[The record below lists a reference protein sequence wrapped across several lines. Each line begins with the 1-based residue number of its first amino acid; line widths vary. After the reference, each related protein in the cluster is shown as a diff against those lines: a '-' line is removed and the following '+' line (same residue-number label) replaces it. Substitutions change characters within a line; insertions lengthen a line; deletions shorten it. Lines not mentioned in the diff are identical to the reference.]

1 MIEAVLDASV
11 VLKWFRTEG
20 ERHLEQALGLR
31 RAFEAGDLTVFA
43 PPLLWLEIV
52 NVAARRWHWSARQLD
67 DLATQLPSLG
77 FVMVEPALVEV
88 SRWAAAGLS
97 AYDATYV
104 AAAEEVGVALIT
116 DDAGILEVAFDLT
129 SPLAGAS

>member
-1 MIEAVLDASV
+1 MTEAVLDASV

-20 ERHLEQALGLR
+20 ERHREEALALR
-31 RAFEAGDLTVFA
+31 RLFEAGELGVFA

-52 NVAARRWHWSARQLD
+52 NVAARRWGWSAGQLD
-67 DLATQLPSLG
+67 DLAAQLPALG
-77 FVMVEPALVEV
+77 FVMLEPILVGV

-104 AAAEEVGVALIT
+104 AIAEEPGCL
-116 DDAGILEVAFDLT
+116 
-129 SPLAGAS
+129 

>member
-1 MIEAVLDASV
+1 LTEAVLDASV

-20 ERHLEQALGLR
+20 ERHREGALALR
-31 RAFEAGDLTVFA
+31 RSFEAGELTVFA

-52 NVAARRWHWSARQLD
+52 NVAARRWRWSTRQLD
-67 DLATQLPSLG
+67 DLTAQLPALG
-77 FVMVEPALVEV
+77 FVMFEPALAGV

-104 AAAEEVGVALIT
+104 AVAEEAGVPLIT
-116 DDAGILEVAFDLT
+116 DDAGILKVAVDLARP
-129 SPLAGAS
+129 SAGGV

>member
-1 MIEAVLDASV
+1 MTEAVLDASV

-20 ERHLEQALGLR
+20 ERHREEALALR
-31 RAFEAGDLTVFA
+31 RSFEAGELTVFA

-52 NVAARRWHWSARQLD
+52 NVAARRWGWSARQLD
-67 DLATQLPSLG
+67 GLAAQLPALS
-77 FVMVEPALVEV
+77 FVMLEPVLAGV

-104 AAAEEVGVALIT
+104 AAAEEAGVPLIT
-116 DDAGILEVAFDLT
+116 DDAGILTVAADLV
-129 SPLAGAS
+129 SPLADDA

>member
-1 MIEAVLDASV
+1 MTEAVLDASV

-20 ERHLEQALGLR
+20 ERRREEAIALR
-31 RAFEAGDLTVFA
+31 RSFEAGELTVFA

-52 NVAARRWHWSARQLD
+52 NVAARRWRWSARQLD
-67 DLATQLPSLG
+67 DLAAQLPALG
-77 FVMVEPALVEV
+77 FAMVEPALTGV

-104 AAAEEVGVALIT
+104 AAAEETGVALVT
-116 DDAGILEVAFDLT
+116 DDAGILEVAVDLA
-129 SPLAGAS
+129 SPLAAVT